1 MTYSK
6 EECIKDTKKHIKQ
19 VGNCIDE
26 IVSELL
32 YRSLTHDKSKLQSPE
47 VELFTEYTPKLAAC
61 TYGSDEYKENL
72 KGLKVA
78 LDHHY
83 EHNSHHPEHFPN
95 GVQGMNLLD
104 LIEMFCDWKA
114 ATMRHNDGDLDRSIE
129 INKERFNLSDD
140 LTQIFKNSVSLFDD
154 VRSAD

>member
-6 EECIKDTKKHIKQ
+6 EECIKDTQKHINQ
-19 VGNCIDE
+19 VGACIDE
-26 IVSELL
+26 VVSELL
-32 YRSLTHDKSKLQSPE
+32 IRSAEHDKSKLQSPE

-83 EHNSHHPEHFPN
+83 AHNTHHPEHFPN

-114 ATMRHNDGDLDRSIE
+114 ATMRHNDGDLNRSID
-129 INKERFNLSDD
+129 INQKRFNMSDD
-140 LTQIFKNSVSLFDD
+140 LTQIFKNTVSLFDD
-154 VRSAD
+154 VRRVD